1 MDDLLKYLSNTEL
14 FPSLSLITM
23 AGYSAGSQYAAHY
36 AWATRY
42 NITEWNPNIHIR
54 YLLSGGSSFLYFT
67 RHRPDVSCIQNYQ
80 LGLEND
86 CQIFEIPSGDYADT
100 CPGYDH
106 WKYGISSFPSEGYN
120 YLEAFVSDSEVLS
133 SLLVLSSVTS
143 PL

>member
-106 WKYGISSFPSEGYN
+106 WKYGISSFPTEGYN

-133 SLLVLSSVTS
+133 SCFFS